1 MSSNDVGVTP
11 VVDSGLFTSVSFSAA
26 STSVGRIT
34 RAIRSPATAAT
45 PAAAAPAINA
55 RRFIY
60 VCFGVISDEGISLFV
75 RINMSP

>member
-1 MSSNDVGVTP
+1 MSSNDVSVTP

-26 STSVGRIT
+26 STPAGRST
-34 RAIRSPATAAT
+34 RDMRSPATAAT
-45 PAAAAPAINA
+45 PAAAAPVINA

-75 RINMSP
+75 RINMTT